1 MKTRFLLL
9 IAILLGT
16 VAMHAQRSMTIVPS
30 EQLVCSVKDQIDPA
44 PILQLQIAEIDM
56 DSTEFTVFYESGSV
70 KYYVPICFDTALDMF
85 INAKWVLYKSGYIS
99 RRQFCI
105 AKREY
110 YELRE

>member
-1 MKTRFLLL
+1 MKTRLFLLV
-9 IAILLGT
+9 AILLGT

-30 EQLVCSVKDQIDPA
+30 EQLICSVKDQIEPA
-44 PILQLQIAEIDM
+44 PILQLQINEVDM
-56 DSTEFTVFYESGSV
+56 DSTEFVVFYETGST

-99 RRQFCI
+99 RRQFCA

-110 YELRE
+110 HELRQ